1 MGAGGWCIVTWH
13 MLLDPTP
20 PCVLQAA
27 GRTPLFDQLIANR
40 YSPGEGLSPHVD
52 LLRFQVGARGEEGG
66 GGCLCTWVGVEGG
79 ARAWCSPAH
88 GSHPHPCH
96 LVATP
101 CIHSCM

>member
-1 MGAGGWCIVTWH
+1 VGAGGWCIVTWH

-66 GGCLCTWVGVEGG
+66 GDACVPGLEWRVGLGLGVPLHMAAIHTHATW
-79 ARAWCSPAH
+79 
-88 GSHPHPCH
+88 
-96 LVATP
+96 
-101 CIHSCM
+101 